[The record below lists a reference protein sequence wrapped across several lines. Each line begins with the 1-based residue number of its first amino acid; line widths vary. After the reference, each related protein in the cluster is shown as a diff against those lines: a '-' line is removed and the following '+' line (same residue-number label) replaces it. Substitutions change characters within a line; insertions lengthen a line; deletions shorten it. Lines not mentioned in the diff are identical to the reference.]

1 MARTTRTRKASA
13 LGTTGII
20 ADTAEQE
27 AKKVSDIAGDE
38 IIYIAC
44 GMPLGLKFDDVD
56 NGNGGAKTVVFPGV
70 NHALRGAGQGRSP
83 RRRECRPGGRST
95 PRLGGH

>member
-44 GMPLGLKFDDVD
+44 GMPLGAPSLMTLTMAMVARKPLFS
-56 NGNGGAKTVVFPGV
+56 
-70 NHALRGAGQGRSP
+70 RGLITR
-83 RRRECRPGGRST
+83 
-95 PRLGGH
+95 